1 MWMIDTGAAHS
12 ILLFKMYKSIMPDV
26 KFSLSLASSAISLAD
41 GQQAQS
47 GGVENILLDFGTRD
61 FQMHVVVADTEDK
74 GILGMDFLS
83 QVDSHIDLVKN
94 QVSLNGEV
102 LTATTKTK
110 FTSPLLSDVWFNPL
124 RLLNLTQ
131 R

>member
-1 MWMIDTGAAHS
+1 MWMIDAGAARS
-12 ILLFKMYKSIMPDV
+12 ILLFKMYKSIMPNV

-61 FQMHVVVADTEDK
+61 FQMHVVVADIEDK
-74 GILGMDFLS
+74 GVLGMDFLS

-102 LTATTKTK
+102 LTATTKT
-110 FTSPLLSDVWFNPL
+110 TSPLLSDVWF
-124 RLLNLTQ
+124 
-131 R
+131 

>member
-1 MWMIDTGAAHS
+1 MWMIDTGAARS

-26 KFSLSLASSAISLAD
+26 KFSLSLARSAISLAD

-47 GGVENILLDFGTRD
+47 GGVENILLDLGTRD

-110 FTSPLLSDVWFNPL
+110 FTSPLLSDVWFNAL